1 MEYIYAKSYTPTI
14 STNYF
19 PVSLNLKKGG
29 SYTIRISVV
38 NPMEAKTSI
47 TIGFYSPD
55 DFAVKYLKDVD
66 DNEFLYRTLL
76 QRANNDSD
84 PDNKKNKKDLPN
96 AKGWCCIE
104 NISGS
109 DLSYIAYHISA
120 ASQHDKYRIKVDER

>member
-1 MEYIYAKSYTPTI
+1 MEYIYAKSYTPNI

-19 PVSLNLKKGG
+19 PVSLSLKKGG

-38 NPMEAKTSI
+38 NPMESKTSL

-76 QRANNDSD
+76 QRANSSD
-84 PDNKKNKKDLPN
+84 PSNKKDLPN

-120 ASQHDKYRIKVDER
+120 ASAHDKYRIRIDER